1 MEMRKTNKLALAWLI
16 LIFVILTFLASTKLY
31 DHFQRE
37 HSSNYQYRI
46 LISKDFKPTVSVTK
60 EKKEIPDEVIEE
72 KESKQSENLKNFE
85 NLDAELYEQTKFGL
99 VPKISSNGKKVLD
112 VYSGLSKNF
121 PAEIQKIHLAVWL
134 DDFSKLNLENFNEQ
148 LEKLGENKVTFI
160 VPHYAPDLEKIT
172 EQITKNGHEFFLQ
185 LPTQS
190 SIPSEKI
197 NDVSPFLANANPDET
212 SDKLMYLL
220 ASVKHA
226 VGIANTTP
234 TLLTKS
240 KNDMNIILS
249 EINKRGLAFLDL
261 EPSNEVIRE
270 LSQQINF
277 SFVSTFD
284 FIKSKNNKIENN
296 EKLYINNNVLAI
308 HWDDLDDFI
317 ADLKDH
323 KNFVLSPVSYL
334 LKNH

>member
-46 LISKDFKPTVSVTK
+46 LISQDFKPSVSAAK
-60 EKKEIPDEVIEE
+60 EKKEIPDELIEK
-72 KESKQSENLKNFE
+72 KENNPSENLE
-85 NLDAELYEQTKFGL
+85 NSDAELYEQTKFGL
-99 VPKISSNGKKVLD
+99 VPKISSSGKKVLD
-112 VYSGLSKNF
+112 VYSGLSKNL
-121 PAEIQKIHLAVWL
+121 PTDIQKIHLAVWL
-134 DDFSKLNLENFNEQ
+134 DDFSKINSENFEEQ
-148 LEKLGENKVTFI
+148 LKKFDENKVTFI
-160 VPHYAPDLEKIT
+160 VPHYIPDLEKIA

-190 SIPSEKI
+190 SIPPEKA
-197 NDVSPFLANANPDET
+197 NDISPLLANASPDET
-212 SDKLMYLL
+212 LNKLMYLL

-226 VGIANTTP
+226 IGIANTTP

-261 EPSNEVIRE
+261 EPSNAIIRE

-284 FIKSKNNKIENN
+284 FIKSKNNKIENS
-296 EKLYINNNVLAI
+296 EKLYINDNVLAI
-308 HWDDLDDFI
+308 HWNDLENFM
-317 ADLKDH
+317 ADLKEH
-323 KNFVLSPVSYL
+323 KNFILTPISYL
-334 LKNH
+334 LKNN